1 MITKCYSNCP
11 LFGTDYVYLLLRTV
25 NLQIR
30 KVITGKQ
37 NKNKI
42 KTHFLRSWRMV
53 LIFHLI
59 LYFPSLLTLTK
70 RFHNCTNL
78 QYSCSLNIDL
88 WKIFKFQDRL
98 RKVLF
103 TYTILFRT
111 LILLLS
117 LFATKDIAF
126 AIVSYTLQVLPII
139 AWKLF
144 QFLHPI
150 LAFRN
155 VLPVLALRN
164 CQFLHRGS
172 DTNSCTLD
180 VFQILASR
188 KCCLSRR
195 EFLVFTHISR
205 KFSCSCNKELF
216 PVLAS
221 KKCFCSFTNEG
232 FHIIQ

>member
-1 MITKCYSNCP
+1 MITKYYSNCP
-11 LFGTDYVYLLLRTV
+11 YLVPITYLLLRPV
-25 NLQIR
+25 NLQII
-30 KVITGKQ
+30 KILITGKQ
-37 NKNKI
+37 NKQKNKD
-42 KTHFLRSWRMV
+42 TLSPVLENASHFSS
-53 LIFHLI
+53 
-59 LYFPSLLTLTK
+59 YFPSLLTLTK

-98 RKVLF
+98 RKVQF

-126 AIVSYTLQVLPII
+126 AIVSYTLHVLPII

-155 VLPVLALRN
+155 FY
-164 CQFLHRGS
+164 QFLHLGI
-172 DTNSCTLD
+172 DNSSCIQEL
-180 VFQILASR
+180 FLLASR
-188 KCCLSRR
+188 K
-195 EFLVFTHISR
+195 
-205 KFSCSCNKELF
+205 
-216 PVLAS
+216 
-221 KKCFCSFTNEG
+221 
-232 FHIIQ
+232 